1 LRDRRAEPSDQ
12 NACRTGL
19 DRYHETITS
28 RTGEAAMKVFGI
40 GRPMRWFLIGL
51 LVLLVW
57 GAVAG
62 YVVIGEFRRAQ
73 QEGVQRK

>member
-1 LRDRRAEPSDQ
+1 
-12 NACRTGL
+12 
-19 DRYHETITS
+19 
-28 RTGEAAMKVFGI
+28 MKVFGI

-57 GAVAG
+57 GAVAW